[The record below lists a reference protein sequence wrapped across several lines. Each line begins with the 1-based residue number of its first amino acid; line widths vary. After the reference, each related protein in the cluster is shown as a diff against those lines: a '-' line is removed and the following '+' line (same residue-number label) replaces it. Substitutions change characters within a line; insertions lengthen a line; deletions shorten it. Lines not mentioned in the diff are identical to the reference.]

1 MRVKNRNVEADWRV
15 RTFLTVWTVLWI
27 VVIVCPMQIILNG
40 IIAGSIY
47 ALVALGFTIIYHTVK
62 FFHFAHGVI
71 YTAGAYMA
79 YTFAISLGI
88 NPIVSFFLA
97 AILAGLVGIV
107 VDRFVYKPLRKR
119 KAPNL
124 VFLIASFGIF
134 IFIQNLLQLI
144 YGAQILTIRTGP
156 VKEGHHFLG
165 AVITDIQILI
175 LAASAALCFGLLL
188 FVKKT
193 KLGKAMRA
201 VADDSLAAS
210 VVGIY
215 PERIILAAFAIGS
228 ALAGAAGILISLE
241 TNIEPTMGMNAILKG
256 IIASI
261 IGGIGSIPGAMF
273 GGLFLGVAEN
283 LGIWKISA
291 GWKDCIAFVL
301 LIIFLLLR
309 PGGIMGKLPGGERL

>member
-1 MRVKNRNVEADWRV
+1 MIQQ
-15 RTFLTVWTVLWI
+15 LT
-27 VVIVCPMQIILNG
+27 LNG
-40 IIAGSIY
+40 IIAGTLY
-47 ALVALGFTIIYHTVK
+47 ALVALGFTVIYRTVK
-62 FFHFAHGVI
+62 FFHFAHGVV
-71 YTAGAYMA
+71 YAVGAYLA
-79 YTFAISLGI
+79 YSFVISLGI
-88 NPIVSFFLA
+88 NPIISFFLA
-97 AILAGLVGIV
+97 TILAGAIGVGI
-107 VDRFVYKPLRKR
+107 DRLVYKPLRKR

-165 AVITDIQILI
+165 AVITNTQILI
-175 LAASAALCFGLLL
+175 LVVSIALCLGLWL
-188 FVKKT
+188 FVKRT

-201 VADDSLAAS
+201 VADDRIAAS
-210 VVGIY
+210 VVGIN

-273 GGLFLGVAEN
+273 GGLFLGIAEN

-291 GWKDCIAFVL
+291 GWKDCIAFVI
-301 LIIFLLLR
+301 LIVFLLFR
-309 PGGIMGKLPGGERL
+309 PGGIMGVKSGGERL

>member
-1 MRVKNRNVEADWRV
+1 M
-15 RTFLTVWTVLWI
+15 LQQLL
-27 VVIVCPMQIILNG
+27 LNG
-40 IIAGSIY
+40 LISGGIY
-47 ALVALGFTIIYHTVK
+47 TLVALGFTLIYRTVK
-62 FFHFAHGVI
+62 FFHFAHGVV
-71 YTAGAYMA
+71 YAVGAYLA
-79 YTFAISLGI
+79 YSLIISLGL
-88 NPIVSFFLA
+88 NPIISFFLA
-97 AILAGLVGIV
+97 VFLTGLIGVLI
-107 VDRFVYKPLRKR
+107 DRLVYRPLRKR

-134 IFIQNLLQLI
+134 IFLQNLLQLI

-156 VKEGHHFLG
+156 VKEGHHILG
-165 AVITDIQILI
+165 AIITDTQILI
-175 LAASAALCFGLLL
+175 LVMSVALCLGLWM

-201 VADDSLAAS
+201 VADDPLAAS
-210 VVGIY
+210 IVGIN

-273 GGLFLGVAEN
+273 GGLFLGIAEN

-291 GWKDCIAFVL
+291 GWKDCIAFVI
-301 LIIFLLLR
+301 LIVFLLVR
-309 PGGIMGKLPGGERL
+309 PGGIMGIKPKGERL

>member
-1 MRVKNRNVEADWRV
+1 MH
-15 RTFLTVWTVLWI
+15 T
-27 VVIVCPMQIILNG
+27 MQFILNG
-40 IIAGSIY
+40 IIAGSMY
-47 ALVALGFTIIYHTVK
+47 SLVAVGFALIYQTGR
-62 FFHFAHGVI
+62 FFHFAHGVV
-71 YTAGAYMA
+71 YATGAYLA
-79 YTFAISLGI
+79 YTLVISLDI
-88 NPIVSFFLA
+88 NPVASFFLA
-97 AILAGLVGIV
+97 AALAGVVGVGI
-107 VDRFVYKPLRKR
+107 DRFVYKPFRKQ

-144 YGAQILTIRTGP
+144 YGAQILTMRTGS

-165 AVITDIQILI
+165 AVITNIQILI
-175 LAASAALCFGLLL
+175 LVVSAALCLGLWL
-188 FVKKT
+188 FVKRT

-201 VADDSLAAS
+201 VADDRIAAS
-210 VVGIY
+210 VVGIN

-241 TNIEPTMGMNAILKG
+241 TNIKPTMGMNAILKG

-273 GGLFLGVAEN
+273 GGLFLGIAEN

-291 GWKDCIAFVL
+291 GWKDCIAFVI
-301 LIIFLLLR
+301 LIVFLLFR
-309 PGGIMGKLPGGERL
+309 PGGIMGVKSEGERL

>member
-1 MRVKNRNVEADWRV
+1 M
-15 RTFLTVWTVLWI
+15 LQQL
-27 VVIVCPMQIILNG
+27 VING
-40 IIAGSIY
+40 LIAGSIY
-47 ALVALGFTIIYHTVK
+47 SIVALGFTVIYRTVK
-62 FFHFAHGVI
+62 FFHFAHGVVYAI
-71 YTAGAYMA
+71 GAYLA
-79 YTFAISLGI
+79 YTLIISLGI
-88 NPIVSFFLA
+88 NPIVAFFLA
-97 AILAGLVGIV
+97 VFLTGIV
-107 VDRFVYKPLRKR
+107 GVLIDRIVYLPMRKR

-124 VFLIASFGIF
+124 VFLIASFGVF

-156 VKEGHHFLG
+156 VKEGHHILG
-165 AVITDIQILI
+165 AIITDAQILI
-175 LAASAALCFGLLL
+175 LAVAIGLCFGLWL
-188 FVKKT
+188 FVKRT

-201 VADDSLAAS
+201 VADDPLAAS
-210 VVGIY
+210 IVGIY

-273 GGLFLGVAEN
+273 GGLFLGIAEN

-291 GWKDCIAFVL
+291 GWKDCITFVI

-309 PGGIMGKLPGGERL
+309 PGGIMGIKPKGERL

>member
-1 MRVKNRNVEADWRV
+1 MSQ
-15 RTFLTVWTVLWI
+15 LGIQL
-27 VVIVCPMQIILNG
+27 IING
-40 IIAGSIY
+40 LVAGSIY
-47 ALVALGFTIIYHTVK
+47 ALVALGFTIIYRTVK

-71 YTAGAYMA
+71 YAAGAYIV
-79 YTFAISLGI
+79 YTFAISLGV
-88 NPIVSFFLA
+88 NPIISFFLA
-97 AILAGLVGIV
+97 AILAGLVGVII
-107 VDRFVYKPLRKR
+107 DRFVYKPLRKR

-165 AVITDIQILI
+165 AVITDTQILI
-175 LAASAALCFGLLL
+175 LIASLVLCLGLWL

-201 VADDSLAAS
+201 VADDPLAAS
-210 VVGIY
+210 VVGIN

-273 GGLFLGVAEN
+273 GGLFLGIAEN

-291 GWKDCIAFVL
+291 GWKDCIAFVI
-301 LIIFLLLR
+301 LIIFLLFR
-309 PGGIMGKLPGGERL
+309 PGGIMGIKPGGERL